1 MSRLENTPAPSAAQ
15 QLKTSK
21 VDFANQ
27 CHGELLSVSAGVPAV
42 EALQLAR
49 SLASGVHQILGH
61 LSDAINH
68 GETLYFMDEM
78 LAIGFLSD
86 TVASLVFS
94 VERELEDQ
102 GGEQ

>member
-1 MSRLENTPAPSAAQ
+1 MQSQNTPAPSAAQ
-15 QLKTSK
+15 QPKTTP

-27 CHGELLSVSAGVPAV
+27 CHGELLSVRSGVPAV

-49 SLASGVHQILGH
+49 RLASGVQQILGH

-68 GETLYFMDEM
+68 GETLYYMDEM

-94 VERELEDQ
+94 VERELEAQ
-102 GGEQ
+102 GGEA

>member
-1 MSRLENTPAPSAAQ
+1 MSRLENTPAPAAAQ

-27 CHGELLSVSAGVPAV
+27 CHGELLSVRAGVPAV

-61 LSDAINH
+61 LSDVVNY
-68 GETLYFMDEM
+68 GDNLGYMDEL

-94 VERELEDQ
+94 VERELEAQ